1 MTARVLIAV
10 IAGFALG
17 IAISASES
25 ATLLSLA
32 RGIEPVG
39 TIWINAIR
47 MTVIPLVVSSLIAGI
62 AGAPDPAAVGRIG
75 GRALLVF
82 IAVLAA
88 TALFSVLVAPLALS
102 GLNVDPVAV
111 DALRASTAGTDVAAR
126 SATLPTFRQWIVDLV
141 PQNPIKAAADGAI
154 LPLIVFSLALG
165 LAITRVTGPGA
176 AALVRWFQG
185 LSAAMLVL
193 VRWVLALAPIGVFA
207 LAVPLATRLGFA
219 AAGAVLYYI
228 ALVVGMCIVCILAM
242 YPLAAVLGR
251 VPLRRFA
258 KATAPAQAVAFSSRS
273 SLAALPAMIEG
284 AEQTLRL
291 PKTVTS
297 FFLPLAASMYRV
309 GGVIG
314 QIVGV
319 LFLARLYGFDLATA
333 QVVTIAVTAVLTSFS
348 VPGVPGGSILVMVP
362 VLLAAGLPVEGVG
375 ILLGVDT
382 IPDMF
387 RTTTNVT
394 GHMAAAA
401 IVSRGQVEAETSTI
415 ANADAAFVS
424 AGDRLPNPV
433 PVPPPSTPSP
443 PTLRR

>member
-1 MTARVLIAV
+1 MSLTARVLIALLV
-10 IAGFALG
+10 GFALG

-25 ATLLSLA
+25 ATMLGIA
-32 RGIEPVG
+32 RAIEPIG
-39 TIWINAIR
+39 TLWINAIR
-47 MTVIPLVVSSLIAGI
+47 MTVIPLVVSSLIAGV

-75 GRALLVF
+75 GRALLIFVV
-82 IAVLAA
+82 VLGA
-88 TALFSVLVAPLALS
+88 TAVFSIIVAPIVLS
-102 GLNVDPVAV
+102 GLSVDPAAAE
-111 DALRASTAGTDVAAR
+111 ALRTSAAGTDIAAR
-126 SATLPTFRQWIVDLV
+126 SATLPTFRQWVVDLV

-165 LAITRVTGPGA
+165 LAMTRVTGA
-176 AALVRWFQG
+176 AGPTLVRFFQG
-185 LSAAMLVL
+185 LAAAMLVL

-207 LAVPLATRLGFA
+207 LAVPLATRLGLA

-228 ALVVGMCIVCILAM
+228 ALVVGMCIVCIVAM
-242 YPLAAVLGR
+242 YPLASVLGR
-251 VPLRRFA
+251 VPLRLFA
-258 KATAPAQAVAFSSRS
+258 KGSAPAQAVAFSSRS

-291 PKTVTS
+291 PKSITS

-319 LFLARLYGFDLATA
+319 LFLARLYGFDLAPA
-333 QVVTIAVTAVLTSFS
+333 QLITIAVTAVLTSFS

-362 VLLAAGLPVEGVG
+362 VLLAAGLPVDGVG

-394 GHMAAAA
+394 GHMAAAT
-401 IVSRGQVEAETSTI
+401 ILSRGSTEV
-415 ANADAAFVS
+415 APAPAV
-424 AGDRLPNPV
+424 GG
-433 PVPPPSTPSP
+433 
-443 PTLRR
+443 